1 MKLCLEFGKL
11 SPVWSPRKKK
21 DFVRSFSLI
30 TNIYYYFNKYKKS
43 QASFSVHYF
52 RRQMKTCFSPS
63 DPRFKARF
71 PFPLALAL
79 NSTFRYS
86 Q

>member
-1 MKLCLEFGKL
+1 MKLCLESGKL

-21 DFVRSFSLI
+21 LILLRSFSLI
-30 TNIYYYFNKYKKS
+30 TNIYYYFNKYKK
-43 QASFSVHYF
+43 SVHYF

-71 PFPLALAL
+71 PFPLGLALAL
-79 NSTFRYS
+79 NSTFRYR